1 MLLKVGL
8 KHLVSRLLGDADIK
22 KRPSSEIRD
31 PAIIEAFVSEPT
43 NTFLVS
49 FPRTGSHWLRMV
61 MELYFERPSLVR
73 VFYYP
78 ERRDFL
84 TLHTHDLE
92 LDVERENV
100 IYLYRDPVDTIY
112 SQLCYYKERLDD
124 RGRIAYWADLYGR
137 HLAKWLETETFT
149 TKKTILTYERM
160 KEDLVEEFRKV
171 TDHFGVTLDPDRLT
185 ECAETVS
192 KDEVKRKTPD
202 DPQVV
207 QLRNDY
213 EAARA
218 EFRANQAGLVCDVVT
233 ERRSA
238 LLNSLSGKTLDH
250 VRTSCR

>member
-1 MLLKVGL
+1 MLLDRIKETLDRVIKGKNGSGL
-8 KHLVSRLLGDADIK
+8 AST
-22 KRPSSEIRD
+22 EIHD
-31 PAIIEAFVSEPT
+31 PAIINSFVSDPQ

-61 MELYFERPSLVR
+61 VELYFERPSLVR

-78 ERRDFL
+78 ERQDFL

-238 LLNSLSGKTLDH
+238 LLNSSSGKTLDH